1 MIARLALLTLCLMLA
16 QPLAAHAQSP
26 VWNGQGLAADR
37 RAVTVGDSL
46 TVLIVEASS
55 ASTTAQS
62 GAQRQSR
69 AAGRV
74 GNSSQATTPSA
85 MLESAYDGRGQLL
98 RSGRLIGQIG
108 VVVEQVYPNGD
119 LWVRGRQ
126 VIDIDGEVTTI
137 ELAGRARPADI
148 GGDNTILSSRLADAE
163 ILYDGEG
170 TVSRSGSPGI
180 LQRLL
185 SWLGLP

>member
-1 MIARLALLTLCLMLA
+1 MTTRLAFIVLSLLLA
-16 QPLAAHAQSP
+16 QPVVAHAQSP
-26 VWNGQGLAADR
+26 VWNGQGLAADH
-37 RAVTVGDSL
+37 RAVRVGDSL

-69 AAGRV
+69 AGGRL
-74 GNSSQATTPSA
+74 GNDSLATTPSA
-85 MLESAYDGRGQLL
+85 MLESTYDGRGQLV

-108 VVVEQVYPNGD
+108 VVVESVYPNGD

-137 ELAGRARPADI
+137 ELAGRARPSDI

-170 TVSRSGSPGI
+170 SVSRSGSPGL
-180 LQRLL
+180 LQRML